1 MQASEAL
8 VAGAH
13 SRLRRLD
20 LRVAIG
26 LLLMTVAV
34 LGGASLIRNAQAR
47 TPVLVAAGSV
57 QPGEVIE
64 ASDLRVAEISLPAG
78 VSYLSASMEGEI
90 EGRVAAEPLW
100 DGKVLGPGSV
110 AETPPLAAGMVAITL
125 LLPPESAVGGGV
137 RAGDNVAVLSSP
149 GVNEAG
155 GDQAELGDDH
165 LADRGPGALR
175 SPGEHRRGRGPAG
188 HPDAS
193 TRGGPSGRGSQSLGT
208 RRPRPAPRRDQ
219 LSAIA
224 VCSGKGSPGATF
236 VAANLAAALSRA
248 NEETVLLDL
257 DPAGGDLCCY
267 LGLDP
272 RRGLYPLLRME
283 GSISGT
289 AAGSSTEAEER
300 SGFRVVGGFPESSEL
315 ASTGVLAGAL
325 AAASA
330 SGRIVVADLGR
341 VFETNAPIAAKCGA
355 RSARRAG
362 RSGVGPR
369 SGAGAAAVGGRRHA
383 TESGSPSSSPAT
395 RRRRPADLAEVGEAL
410 RLPVLGAVPLDRR
423 GARKA
428 LLSQRPAATRRLR
441 QSLRCSVG
449 RRLVGPSPRSAAN
462 ARCRCPSSRR

>member
-100 DGKVLGPGSV
+100 DGKVLAPGSV
-110 AETPPLAAGMVAITL
+110 AEAPPLAPGMVAITL

-155 GDQAELGDDH
+155 ADQAELGDDH
-165 LADRGPGALR
+165 PADRGPGALR

-283 GSISGT
+283 GTISGT
-289 AAGSSTEAEER
+289 ARLLTEAEER
-300 SGFRVVGGFPESSEL
+300 SGFRVVGGFPESSDL

-341 VFETNAPIAAKCGA
+341 VFDDERADRREVRA
-355 RSARRAG
+355 RSPRRAG
-362 RSGVGPR
+362 RSGVRPR
-369 SGAGAAAVGGRRHA
+369 GGAGPAAVGGRRHA
-383 TESGSPSSSPAT
+383 PRASHG
-395 RRRRPADLAEVGEAL
+395 
-410 RLPVLGAVPLDRR
+410 
-423 GARKA
+423 
-428 LLSQRPAATRRLR
+428 RRLR
-441 QSLRCSVG
+441 PREAPTG
-449 RRLVGPSPRSAAN
+449 RPGGGGGGPAVVGPG
-462 ARCRCPSSRR
+462 SRAP